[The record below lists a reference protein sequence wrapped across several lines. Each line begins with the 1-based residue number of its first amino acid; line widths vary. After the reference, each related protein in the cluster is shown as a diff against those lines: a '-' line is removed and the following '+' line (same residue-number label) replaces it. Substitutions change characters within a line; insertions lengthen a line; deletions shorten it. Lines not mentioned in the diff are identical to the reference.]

1 MDRQAL
7 MLELTGLSRV
17 VDEEVRNLAYKRR
30 AVLELADRYE
40 PVNPYWVL
48 LDEIEGD
55 LMEAVQHGIFDNL
68 SEGERHAF
76 TAQWKTMRRDEQL
89 TCIEKVIW

>member
-1 MDRQAL
+1 MDRETL
-7 MLELTGLSRV
+7 LLELKGLSRV
-17 VDEEVRNLAYKRR
+17 VDDEVRNLAYKRR
-30 AVLELADRYE
+30 AVLELADLYE

-48 LDEIEGD
+48 LDEIEAD

-68 SEGERHAF
+68 SEGEQQAF
-76 TAQWKTMRRDEQL
+76 TAQWKNMRRDQQI

>member
-1 MDRQAL
+1 MDRQTL
-7 MLELTGLSRV
+7 MLELKGLSRL

-30 AVLELADRYE
+30 AVMELADRYE

-48 LDEIEGD
+48 LDEIEAE
-55 LMEAVQHGIFDNL
+55 LMAAVHHSIFDKL
-68 SEGERHAF
+68 SDGERQAF
-76 TAQWKTMRRDEQL
+76 TAQWKTMRRDQQI

>member
-1 MDRQAL
+1 MDRETL
-7 MLELTGLSRV
+7 LLELKGLSRV

-48 LDEIEGD
+48 LDEIEAD
-55 LMEAVQHGIFDNL
+55 LMEAVQHGILDNL
-68 SEGERHAF
+68 SEGEQQAF
-76 TAQWKTMRRDEQL
+76 TAQWKTMHRDQQL
-89 TCIEKVIW
+89 ACIEKVIW